1 MKKIISILG
10 ISLLLTG
17 CTALDDIQQTV
28 NDVAKNAK
36 EDIQGVQNEN
46 SITKQSG
53 VKTLNDEMNRL
64 NDMKNAELKAI
75 DKQISEK
82 EGQIAKVLINT
93 KLSASQ
99 KKAKTSVLQKDIQT
113 LKAQKEK
120 VVEKYRNEF
129 RNFGY

>member
-1 MKKIISILG
+1 MKKIIAILG
-10 ISLLLTG
+10 VSLLLTG

-28 NDVAKNAK
+28 NDVAKNAR
-36 EDIQGVQNEN
+36 EDIQGTQNEN
-46 SITKQSG
+46 SVTKQSG

-64 NDMKNAELKAI
+64 NAMKNAELKAI
-75 DKQISEK
+75 NKQISEK
-82 EGQIAKVLINT
+82 EGKIAKILIDT

-113 LKAQKEK
+113 LKAQKEN
-120 VVEKYRNEF
+120 VEEKYRNEF